1 MRLTKHRRTFN
12 LEMSAEE
19 LVFLVNHLGSDP
31 QTTEDQEKVTEYL
44 KELTHFQR
52 FYEAYDRYLEE
63 EITRITK
70 LPTKLYPKDI
80 LGEISATFVILEMVF
95 VGVPK
100 VKATKLQLSIKPS
113 LNSSKTHHEIHH
125 RHR

>member
-52 FYEAYDRYLEE
+52 FYEAYDKYL
-63 EITRITK
+63 
-70 LPTKLYPKDI
+70 
-80 LGEISATFVILEMVF
+80 ATMED
-95 VGVPK
+95 
-100 VKATKLQLSIKPS
+100 
-113 LNSSKTHHEIHH
+113 
-125 RHR
+125 